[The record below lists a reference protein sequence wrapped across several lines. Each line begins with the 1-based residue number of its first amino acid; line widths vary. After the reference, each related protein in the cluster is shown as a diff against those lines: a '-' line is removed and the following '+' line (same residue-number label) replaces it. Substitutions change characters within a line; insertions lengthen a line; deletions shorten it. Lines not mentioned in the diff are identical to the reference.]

1 MKRLRPI
8 ALRLWPKVAKVGHG
22 TCWIWMGYRNKWG
35 YGEIGRGRRG
45 MGNAAVHVVAYEDLV
60 GPVPDGL
67 TLDHFRMNPGPRH
80 APCSRACV
88 NPAHLE
94 PVTFRENILR
104 GMSMAA
110 RYARRTHCPC
120 GRPYDRLRKS
130 GARSCTVCDKAYSAR
145 YYKANASHILVVL
158 AAQREEKRCA
168 RS

>member
-1 MKRLRPI
+1 MHEVLPRHQTPREHRRHPRMADDDVGRRGHPVAHGSRRRRDMDDLVMKRLRPI

-22 TCWIWMGYRNKWG
+22 TCWIWMGYRNKRG

-94 PVTFRENILR
+94 PVTFRENI
-104 GMSMAA
+104 
-110 RYARRTHCPC
+110 
-120 GRPYDRLRKS
+120 
-130 GARSCTVCDKAYSAR
+130 
-145 YYKANASHILVVL
+145 
-158 AAQREEKRCA
+158 
-168 RS
+168 